1 MNKNTLKDRPCT
13 QPTWFSSAFSTALHQ
28 QSHNALHDGV
38 NSLFDVADILLG
50 SVSGSKYPPRNV
62 KCTKYVDRIEHTIEL
77 ALAGFKKADI
87 KIIRDGKYL
96 EITGSKD
103 VPVNTSVE
111 NIEKPFIIENGI
123 SFKSFKQRFELN
135 TGVDS
140 VNDFNISSKFE
151 DGLLTIKI
159 VKKITQKATT
169 TEINID

>member
-50 SVSGSKYPPRNV
+50 SVSGSKYPPRNI

-111 NIEKPFIIENGI
+111 NIEKPFIIENG
-123 SFKSFKQRFELN
+123 
-135 TGVDS
+135 
-140 VNDFNISSKFE
+140 
-151 DGLLTIKI
+151 LLTIKI
-159 VKKITQKATT
+159 VKKITQKTTT